1 MLLIRDTLQA
11 PALLKASLIGDKTVE
26 QKDLNSPPL
35 TKTQKSQ
42 PLLYNYRPFSG

>member
-11 PALLKASLIGDKTVE
+11 PALLKASLIRDKMAE

-35 TKTQKSQ
+35 MKTQKSQ
-42 PLLYNYRPFSG
+42 LPAKQPLI

>member
-11 PALLKASLIGDKTVE
+11 PALLKASLIGDKTTE

-42 PLLYNYRPFSG
+42 LPAEQPLI